1 MYFGFDVF
9 ILDIELYMLGGVMV
23 FMFLC
28 LLFLCFYGLVSHC
41 GTLVLIYIIR
51 LFMVYVFLFYVLWK

>member
-9 ILDIELYMLGGVMV
+9 ILDIELYMLGGDMV

-28 LLFLCFYGLVSHC
+28 FYV
-41 GTLVLIYIIR
+41 
-51 LFMVYVFLFYVLWK
+51 FMVLFHIVVHWF

>member
-9 ILDIELYMLGGVMV
+9 ILDIELYMLGGDMV

-28 LLFLCFYGLVSHC
+28 FYVYCFYV
-41 GTLVLIYIIR
+41 
-51 LFMVYVFLFYVLWK
+51 FMVLFHIVVHWF

>member
-9 ILDIELYMLGGVMV
+9 ILDIELYMLGGDMV
-23 FMFLC
+23 FM
-28 LLFLCFYGLVSHC
+28 FLCFYGLVSHC

-51 LFMVYVFLFYVLWK
+51 LFMVYVFLFYVL